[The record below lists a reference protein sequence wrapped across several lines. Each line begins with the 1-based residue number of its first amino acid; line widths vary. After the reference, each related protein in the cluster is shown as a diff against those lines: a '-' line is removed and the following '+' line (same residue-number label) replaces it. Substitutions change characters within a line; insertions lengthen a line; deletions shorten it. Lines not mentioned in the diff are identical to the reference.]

1 MGLKE
6 WIFPKKAIG
15 RPIEKE
21 APEEEEEPEI
31 EEEPEPKVDIEEQK
45 RNEERMKRADLLS
58 NYEYLLK
65 RRELLISELTHDAD
79 NLETF
84 ASYVRES
91 YEGNRFEN
99 RHNKETPEKTLANF
113 NPYQIDDYGEIK
125 EKAMECERLFFEIFT
140 LRQKLKLHGI
150 EEGLSEGE

>member
-6 WIFPKKAIG
+6 LLFPKKAIKQ
-15 RPIEKE
+15 I
-21 APEEEEEPEI
+21 APELPQDEKPEIKTEEPEAD
-31 EEEPEPKVDIEEQK
+31 PEEQK
-45 RNEERMKRADLLS
+45 RNKEMMKRAELLS
-58 NYEYLLK
+58 KYEFLLK

-150 EEGLSEGE
+150 EEGLNEGE